1 MINEIRYQFTS
12 ASVANRFLNE
22 LKHWSKADVQA
33 KLFKASNSV
42 AVSYEYEVGKF
53 DYTCSDL
60 DDLASQHEGTEI
72 WTRA

>member
-1 MINEIRYQFTS
+1 MINEIRYKFAS

-22 LKHWSKADVQA
+22 LKHWSKAEVEA
-33 KLFKASNSV
+33 RLFKASNSV
-42 AVSYEYEVGKF
+42 SVSYKYEVGKF

-72 WTRA
+72 